1 MNVFELMAKL
11 GLDTSDYEK
20 GLKGAGKTG
29 QSFGKTLTKALKP
42 VAAAVGAALGAKA
55 ILDFG
60 KSSVKAGMSF
70 DKSMSQVA
78 ATMGK
83 TVDEI
88 DDLRDFAQKMGS
100 ETAFSATQAAD
111 ALNYMALAG
120 YDSQTSMKMLPNV
133 LNLAAAGSIDLAYA
147 SDMVTDAS
155 SALGLSMGETTQ
167 MVDKMAKASSMSNTS
182 VAQLGEAFLTVGGTA
197 KDLKGGTT
205 ELSAALGIL
214 ADNGVKGSEGGTAL
228 RNIILALEAP
238 TDTAAKKMKQ
248 LGLDV
253 YDANGSLRPME
264 EIFGDLNSRLS
275 TMTQGERTQ
284 VLNEL
289 FNKVD
294 LKSVNALLGTNAE
307 RWDEL
312 TTGIDAAQG
321 AAQKM
326 AETQL
331 DNLAGDITLFN
342 SAMEGAKIAISDV
355 VTPALREFVQFGT
368 DSVSKLTQGF
378 KEDGLAGAARAA
390 GEILSGVKDKIVAGF
405 TGAVTKIKEI
415 KWLELGKNIWTT
427 IITGIGDIVTNL
439 KKKFD
444 DATAAIEK
452 IDWFALGE
460 QIWQWIADGVSGI
473 IDAFGDFF
481 ADAKKDVENIDWE
494 GLGTSIMNF
503 ISAAWDALKSWA
515 SGFWEKAKAGIESV
529 DWKAAGEAAKKWIG
543 ATWSALKDWA
553 KKLWDK
559 AKAGIQSVNWAEVGG
574 KVKDI
579 ISQAWN
585 TLKSWAKSIWGAA
598 KEGIQSVDWA
608 SVGNKVLQIFGA
620 AWSQLKTWAAQIWDK
635 AREGIL
641 DIKWDAVGKAIWDG
655 IKAGISALVGGLK
668 TIYEGEAA
676 LIKGIDWEKLGG
688 DIWDLVKKGVKALV
702 GGIKDLF
709 SDAKDGVTGEGGIDW
724 EGLGSAIVD
733 LIEAGF
739 NAIVGMMTGL
749 FEAAWNDITNI
760 KWDLLGLQIL
770 NWVLD
775 GLGPI
780 GDWIRDTFDVARIDV
795 ENLDWTGTGSGI
807 EGDVIDGMSGLPGK
821 IGALGD
827 ESAAAFGGH
836 ALGGGSVSRKGGG
849 GRWTKAGESAS
860 DDISDGMSDVPDNIA
875 SLAHGGGG
883 RWINYAW
890 QSAGSKAG
898 NSLASGFAESVKR
911 VSETINSLQMQIN
924 NLKGKTVTITVNTK
938 GTATA
943 LDAVGSLTR
952 AHRNASAMDTGHIF
966 QHPTIFGY
974 ADGKYQIAGDVGPEA
989 VVGVSSLNDMIQTS
1003 VNRAVGQT
1011 QTAILGVLSEILK
1024 AMPSGQLVLDTG
1036 ALVGGIGEEMN
1047 AELERIAAW
1056 NGGGRA

>member
-1 MNVFELMAKL
+1 MERLIKDAATMTDVQKELGITVDASSMSFDNIVNAIHVMQTSMGIAGTTSAEAAGTIEGSVGSMKAAWDNLLVSLASGNKNYQDQLNALVSGVETAFKNVWPIALNFLTGFADLMGKVGPIIVEKLPNMITTVLPALLNAAVSIVGSLVDALPGILQAVVAVFGQLVQTISNELNARWPIVGKAFDAIVGFAQNAFNGVVSFL
-11 GLDTSDYEK
+11 RKVFSGDFVGAWEDLKSAVQSIKWSDI
-20 GLKGAGKTG
+20 GTHVKT
-29 QSFGKTLTKALKP
+29 
-42 VAAAVGAALGAKA
+42 AVGAAW
-55 ILDFG
+55 
-60 KSSVKAGMSF
+60 
-70 DKSMSQVA
+70 
-78 ATMGK
+78 
-83 TVDEI
+83 
-88 DDLRDFAQKMGS
+88 
-100 ETAFSATQAAD
+100 
-111 ALNYMALAG
+111 
-120 YDSQTSMKMLPNV
+120 
-133 LNLAAAGSIDLAYA
+133 
-147 SDMVTDAS
+147 
-155 SALGLSMGETTQ
+155 
-167 MVDKMAKASSMSNTS
+167 
-182 VAQLGEAFLTVGGTA
+182 
-197 KDLKGGTT
+197 
-205 ELSAALGIL
+205 
-214 ADNGVKGSEGGTAL
+214 
-228 RNIILALEAP
+228 
-238 TDTAAKKMKQ
+238 
-248 LGLDV
+248 
-253 YDANGSLRPME
+253 
-264 EIFGDLNSRLS
+264 S
-275 TMTQGERTQ
+275 T
-284 VLNEL
+284 
-289 FNKVD
+289 
-294 LKSVNALLGTNAE
+294 
-307 RWDEL
+307 
-312 TTGIDAAQG
+312 
-321 AAQKM
+321 
-326 AETQL
+326 
-331 DNLAGDITLFN
+331 
-342 SAMEGAKIAISDV
+342 
-355 VTPALREFVQFGT
+355 
-368 DSVSKLTQGF
+368 
-378 KEDGLAGAARAA
+378 
-390 GEILSGVKDKIVAGF
+390 
-405 TGAVTKIKEI
+405 
-415 KWLELGKNIWTT
+415 
-427 IITGIGDIVTNL
+427 
-439 KKKFD
+439 
-444 DATAAIEK
+444 
-452 IDWFALGE
+452 
-460 QIWQWIADGVSGI
+460 
-473 IDAFGDFF
+473 
-481 ADAKKDVENIDWE
+481 
-494 GLGTSIMNF
+494 
-503 ISAAWDALKSWA
+503 
-515 SGFWEKAKAGIESV
+515 
-529 DWKAAGEAAKKWIG
+529 
-543 ATWSALKDWA
+543 LKDWA

-559 AKAGIQSVNWAEVGG
+559 AKAGIQDVNWAEVGG

-598 KEGIQSVDWA
+598 KDGIQNVDWA

-676 LIKGIDWEKLGG
+676 LIKGINWEKLGG

-849 GRWTKAGESAS
+849 GRWTEAGESAS

-898 NSLASGFAESVKR
+898 DSLASGFAESVKR